1 MIFRIRRREGLRRPS
16 ALAAAATLT
25 AAVGAA
31 LGAPAVSQA
40 AVAATL
46 YVSPTGSGTACSA
59 TAPCSITQAQA
70 SVRSMNASMSG
81 DIVVQ
86 VADGTYRLSSPLV
99 FTAADSG
106 TNGNNVVWQAASGA
120 KPVLS
125 GGQQVSGWT
134 LHDSANNIWSAAV
147 PSGTDSRQLYVDGAL
162 APRAA
167 ITINRSDVQITT
179 GGMNIVN
186 SALNYLSTLPQQNR
200 IEVESQ
206 NSFTDRFAP
215 VSSISG
221 TTITMQ
227 QPAWNNNNWGY
238 DTLAKP
244 FAGGQLYLENS
255 YSFLKNT
262 GQWFLDPQAGQL
274 YYKAPSGWSP
284 GSHDVELPRL
294 TSLIQ
299 MSGSYS
305 SPVSHISFQG
315 LAFEHTTWLGP
326 SSSIGYADQQTG
338 TFLAKQ
344 YTQPSDFLSS
354 CQSGCQLFE
363 ATRNSWNQVPAAVQV
378 SAASHISFT
387 GDTFTHLG
395 QVGLGIGNDADANAS
410 GIGLG
415 ASDVTVDH
423 NTFTDDSGSG
433 VVVGGVQPDAHHP
446 SNVAMT
452 VQNVT
457 ITNNLVTGVAED
469 YKDMSGLLSTYATHT
484 DIEHNEVSNLGY
496 DGIDVGWGWGMND
509 AGGSQDYVNRGTYN
523 YQPIYTTPTTLKN
536 SVVSYNKVHGTKKI
550 FHDGG
555 SIYTL
560 SADPGAQLNNNYV
573 YDNHNTVGLYLDEG
587 SRYETLTNNVIQ
599 DAGVWAF
606 TNANSNNNTSDN
618 TFSTNWYNA
627 GATQVA
633 TGSPHNNVLTGN
645 VQVSGTNWP
654 SGAQQV
660 INNAGVSGGTQP
672 PPTGGELHAV
682 GAGKCLDDPNSST
695 TGGTQMQIYT
705 CSGGANQLFTHTAS
719 GALSLT
725 VNGTTLCL
733 DANGKGTT
741 NGTKVIIY
749 SCNGQTNQQWNLNSN
764 GTVTGV
770 QSGLCLDVTGASTAN
785 GALVELWTCNG
796 GSNQQWTLS

>member
-1 MIFRIRRREGLRRPS
+1 MIMVKRLRLAGGAYRRT
-16 ALAAAATLT
+16 ALTAAATL
-25 AAVGAA
+25 AAAT
-31 LGAPAVSQA
+31 LGAPAASHA
-40 AVAATL
+40 AVATTL
-46 YVSPTGSGTACSA
+46 YVSPTGSGTACSSA
-59 TAPCSITQAQA
+59 APCSITQAQ
-70 SVRSMNASMSG
+70 STVRTMNSNMSG

-86 VADGTYRLSSPLV
+86 LADGTYRLSAPLV
-99 FTAADSG
+99 FSNADSG

-134 LHDSANNIWSAAV
+134 LKDSANNIWSASV

-167 ITINRSDVQITT
+167 ITINRSDVQITNN
-179 GGMNIVN
+179 GMNIVN
-186 SALNYLSTLPQQNR
+186 SALNYLSSLPQQNR

-221 TTITMQ
+221 STITMQ

-255 YSFLKNT
+255 YSFLKST

-274 YYKAPSGWSP
+274 NYKAPAGWNA
-284 GSHDVELPRL
+284 GAHDIELPRL
-294 TSLIQ
+294 TSLVQ

-305 SPVSHISFQG
+305 NPVSHIAFQG
-315 LAFEHTTWLGP
+315 IAFEHTTWLGP

-344 YTQPSDFLSS
+344 YTQPGDFLSS
-354 CQSGCQLFE
+354 CQSGCLQFE

-378 SAASHISFT
+378 SAASNISFT

-395 QVGLGIGNDADANAS
+395 QVGLGIGNDANANAS

-415 ASDVTVDH
+415 ASSITVDH
-423 NTFTDDSGSG
+423 NTFSDDSGGG

-446 SNVAMT
+446 SNAAMT

-457 ITNNLVTGVAED
+457 LTNNLVTGVAED
-469 YKDMSGLLSTYATHT
+469 YKDMSGILSTYVTHA

-496 DGIDVGWGWGMND
+496 DGIDSGWGWGMND

-536 SVVSYNKVHGTKKI
+536 TVVSYNKVHGTKKI

-560 SADPGAQLNNNYV
+560 SADPGATLNYNYI

-599 DAGVWAF
+599 DSGVWAF
-606 TNANSNNNTSDN
+606 TNANGSNNTSDS
-618 TFSTNWYNA
+618 TFSNNWYNS

-654 SGAQQV
+654 AAAQQV
-660 INNAGVSGGTQP
+660 INNSGVSGSSQP
-672 PPTGGELHAV
+672 PPPAGEIHAV
-682 GAGKCLDDPNSST
+682 GAGKCLDVPNSST
-695 TGGTQMQIYT
+695 TGGTQLQINT
-705 CSGGANQLFTHTAS
+705 CAGGSNQIFSRTS
-719 GALSLT
+719 SNALSVYSGST
-725 VNGTTLCL
+725 QMCL

-741 NGTKVIIY
+741 NGTKVIIWT
-749 SCNGQTNQQWNLNSN
+749 CNGQSNQQWNVNSN
-764 GTVTGV
+764 GTITSVL
-770 QSGLCLDVTGASTAN
+770 SGLCLDVTGASTAN
-785 GALVELWTCNG
+785 GALVELWACNG
-796 GSNQQWTLS
+796 GSNQQWSLS